1 MPSLVVLA
9 QASVETAC
17 GSDPG
22 TLCRLV
28 FDLTDNEGL
37 AKASLWLTR
46 PLTVLFIF
54 LVAWF
59 VVRVVRRAIARTV
72 DRMLGA
78 QQAEAAEAAR
88 EAEERAHDEPRPHL
102 RERALNRALALRESS
117 ERSSQRTETLGV
129 VMSNVT
135 AIVIYTIAFVMA
147 LAEFDIS
154 LGPILAS
161 AGVAGVAL
169 GFGAQSVVKDFL
181 SGIFMLIE
189 DQYGVGDVIDV
200 GEAAGVVEKVNLRV
214 TQIRDVHGTL
224 WHVPNGEIRR
234 VGNKSQ
240 EWARTVLDVEVAYG
254 TDIAFAMGV
263 IKRVADE
270 VWEEA
275 PDNATILEEPEIW
288 GVEYFGESAIAIR
301 LAMKVEPAEQWT
313 TARLVRGRLK
323 EAFDAEGIEIPFP
336 QRTIWVN
343 QAPSSHPPTGV
354 EDHAQEAF
362 LPDRPPEEEA
372 AGGVDD

>member
-9 QASVETAC
+9 QTSVESAC

-22 TLCRLV
+22 LLCRLV
-28 FDLTDNEGL
+28 FDLTDSEGL

-46 PLTVLFIF
+46 PLTVLFI
-54 LVAWF
+54 LLAAWF
-59 VVRVVRRAIARTV
+59 VSRIVRRAIVRTV
-72 DRMLGA
+72 ARMLEA
-78 QQAEAAEAAR
+78 QREEAGDAAR
-88 EAEERAHDEPRPHL
+88 RAEEKAQTEPRPHL
-102 RERALNRALALRESS
+102 RERALKRALLLQEST
-117 ERSSQRTETLGV
+117 ERSAQRTQTLGE
-129 VMSNVT
+129 VMSNVG
-135 AIVIYTIAFVMA
+135 AIVIYSIAFVMA

-214 TQIRDVHGTL
+214 TQVRDIHGTL

-240 EWARTVLDVEVAYG
+240 EWARAVLDVEVAYG
-254 TDIAFAMGV
+254 TDIAVAMGV

-288 GVEYFGESAIAIR
+288 GIEYFGESAIAIR

-336 QRTIWVN
+336 QRTIWFN
-343 QAPSSHPPTGV
+343 QAPSSRPPSGI

-362 LPDRPPEEEA
+362 LPEAPPEEEA
-372 AGGVDD
+372 EAGAED